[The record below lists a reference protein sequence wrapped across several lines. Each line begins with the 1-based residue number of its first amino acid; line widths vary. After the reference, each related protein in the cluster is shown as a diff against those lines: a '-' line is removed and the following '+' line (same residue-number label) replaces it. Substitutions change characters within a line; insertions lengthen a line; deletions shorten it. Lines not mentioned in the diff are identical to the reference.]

1 MHYSLL
7 LHYPERPRDDLT
19 PEEMRNGMNYFDR
32 FAKELET
39 AGVLVSAEMFER
51 SPQTVTVRLVDET
64 IEEIDGPEEEVHAP
78 LGGIIVIDV
87 DNQAQA
93 IRYAHRAPS
102 MAWGP
107 VEVRG
112 AMARYVDGE
121 WRSEEA
127 VEPAPSP
134 YAGIPLVE

>member
-1 MHYSLL
+1 
-7 LHYPERPRDDLT
+7 
-19 PEEMRNGMNYFDR
+19 
-32 FAKELET
+32 
-39 AGVLVSAEMFER
+39 
-51 SPQTVTVRLVDET
+51 VTVRLVDET
-64 IEEIDGPEEEVHAP
+64 IEELDGPEEEEHAP

-87 DNQAQA
+87 DNRAQA

-121 WRSEEA
+121 WRSEQE
-127 VEPAPSP
+127 VVPEPNP
-134 YAGIPLVE
+134 YGSLA